1 MKNMTITYEVGNALY
16 INITNRC
23 SNHCDFCI
31 RNNGDGAYGS
41 ESLWLSQ
48 EPSREEI
55 LSAVRSRRLS
65 DYEELVFCGYGEPTE
80 RLEDMI
86 WVARELK
93 KEFLVKIRVNTN
105 GHSSLLLGRDTAP
118 MYQNVID
125 TVSISLNAP
134 NAEEYDKMCHS
145 KFGKAAYAG
154 LLDFAKRVK
163 QYVPHVVLTV
173 VDSALT
179 PEGIAACREIA
190 KETGVPL
197 RVRHYIGKAESENVD
212 SAVEKKQKTQ

>member
-23 SNHCDFCI
+23 SNRCDFCI

-41 ESLWLSQ
+41 DSLWLLR
-48 EPSREEI
+48 EPSKEEI
-55 LSAVRSRRLS
+55 LEAVLVRQLS
-65 DYEELVFCGYGEPTE
+65 DYEEFVFCGYGEPTE

-86 WVARELK
+86 WVAKELK
-93 KEFLVKIRVNTN
+93 KVYPAKVRVNTN
-105 GHSSLLLGRDTAP
+105 GQSSLLYGRDTAP
-118 MYQNVID
+118 FYKDAVD

-134 NAEEYDKMCHS
+134 NAAEYDRVCHS
-145 KFGKAAYAG
+145 KFGEDAFAE

-163 QYVPHVVLTV
+163 QYVPHVLLTV

-179 PEGIAACREIA
+179 PEEIEECRQIA

-197 RVRHYIGKAESENVD
+197 RVRRYIGRED
-212 SAVEKKQKTQ
+212 SGQ